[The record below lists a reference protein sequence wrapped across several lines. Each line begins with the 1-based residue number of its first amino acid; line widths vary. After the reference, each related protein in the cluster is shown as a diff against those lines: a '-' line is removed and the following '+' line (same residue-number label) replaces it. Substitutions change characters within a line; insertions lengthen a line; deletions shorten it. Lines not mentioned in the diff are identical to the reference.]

1 MNLLVKGTSG
11 PLTGQ
16 VQVPNSKYHA
26 HRALILAS
34 LAPGTS
40 RILGLSDA
48 RHVQYTMDVLRAL
61 GTKIEVDDQTLLVTG
76 WPVPREAQG
85 RLGRQLGIDALLHD
99 RLGVARRRADH
110 AERAK
115 VFPPPAGRTVARSAR
130 CRWACGSNR
139 RTGARRSQS
148 RRAARGAAGS
158 SYPER
163 LSQWISGLLL
173 LAPFASERTVI
184 EVEGELNERPY
195 IALTAEMMRAF
206 DLHVHIAP
214 DWRRFEIEPGQQ
226 ARPAT
231 VELPP
236 DIGSAAF
243 GLAVTA
249 IHPSDVLFRGLQKMP
264 GELPDHP
271 EGAFMEIVARN
282 GRADDL
288 RRARASRARE
298 ARRQSS
304 CAACASTAAT
314 SPICCRFFRRSARSQ
329 KARPCWRIFGTC
341 VSRNRIASPRC
352 CSSTAWADTSNCTTI
367 VSSRTAS
374 RSCSARISRRLTIT
388 AS

>member
-48 RHVQYTMDVLRAL
+48 RHVEYTMDVLRAL

-76 WPVPREAQG
+76 GPYHVRRKVVSVGSSGSTLYFMIGLASLADAPITLSAQKYF
-85 RLGRQLGIDALLHD
+85 
-99 RLGVARRRADH
+99 RRRPVGPLLEAL
-110 AERAK
+110 AQMGVRFESANGC
-115 VFPPPAGRTVARSAR
+115 PPITIAPTRP
-130 CRWACGSNR
+130 
-139 RTGARRSQS
+139 
-148 RRAARGAAGS
+148 RGGKILI
-158 SYPER
+158 PGT

-206 DLHVHIAP
+206 DLHVHISP

-236 DIGSAAF
+236 DIGS
-243 GLAVTA
+243 
-249 IHPSDVLFRGLQKMP
+249 
-264 GELPDHP
+264 
-271 EGAFMEIVARN
+271 
-282 GRADDL
+282 
-288 RRARASRARE
+288 
-298 ARRQSS
+298 
-304 CAACASTAAT
+304 
-314 SPICCRFFRRSARSQ
+314 
-329 KARPCWRIFGTC
+329 
-341 VSRNRIASPRC
+341 
-352 CSSTAWADTSNCTTI
+352 
-367 VSSRTAS
+367 
-374 RSCSARISRRLTIT
+374 
-388 AS
+388 